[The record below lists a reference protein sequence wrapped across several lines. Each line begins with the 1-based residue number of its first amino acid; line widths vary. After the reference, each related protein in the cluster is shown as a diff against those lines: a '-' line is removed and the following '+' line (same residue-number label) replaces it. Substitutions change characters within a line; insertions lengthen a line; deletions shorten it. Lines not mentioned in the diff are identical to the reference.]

1 MLSLLPHA
9 AEEGQQPNARTIV
22 QPCRTHVTAQH
33 VLRNFGGQLTK
44 APVIN
49 QPQMT
54 HTQAKLLKLLKLKST
69 ILLKL
74 KTTILLKLPRLLPAV
89 P

>member
-9 AEEGQQPNARTIV
+9 PEEGQRPNARTIIL
-22 QPCRTHVTAQH
+22 PCRTHVTAQH
-33 VLRNFGGQLTK
+33 VLRNSSSQLTK

-54 HTQAKLLKLLKLKST
+54 HTQATLLKLLQLKT
-69 ILLKL
+69 VILLKL
-74 KTTILLKLPRLLPAV
+74 KTTILLKLPRLLTAV